1 MRRVL
6 LTIAILA
13 VPTLTAAQPKPV
25 FDVNCGSAPTTGGV
39 ATEVRIERGP
49 GTDGPFVQV
58 GPAIPLPVT
67 WPYVDRTVTSG
78 QSVSYR
84 CVWANAAGA
93 GVASLASDPQ
103 VPLVVPGQGGKPTVI
118 IRFE

>member
-39 ATEVRIERGP
+39 ATEVRIERG
-49 GTDGPFVQV
+49 
-58 GPAIPLPVT
+58 PVT